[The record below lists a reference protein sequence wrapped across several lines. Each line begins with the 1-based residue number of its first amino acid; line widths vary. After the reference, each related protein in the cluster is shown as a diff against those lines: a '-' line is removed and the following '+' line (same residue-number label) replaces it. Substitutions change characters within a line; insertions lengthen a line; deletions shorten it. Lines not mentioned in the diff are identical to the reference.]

1 MCARFSLAL
10 LLLFLLLPPPP
21 LLCDKSTQN
30 ILQFVRRAKTAGQPG
45 SQADK
50 DNKGVN
56 ALKFVPRTHRMSVI
70 VRVYWEG
77 IGQDG

>member
-50 DNKGVN
+50 DNKGLGSGSGLSN
-56 ALKFVPRTHRMSVI
+56 DAATCRRP
-70 VRVYWEG
+70 
-77 IGQDG
+77 